1 MAVKIVTSGSCVTA
15 YIEGEIDHHNA
26 PALRESIDSAIEK
39 SRPKTL
45 KLDFGGVSFMDSS
58 GVGLVM
64 GRYKNAARYG
74 GEVEVLN
81 LSRSAE
87 RIMKLSA
94 LENFVRFKKS
104 AEKGCQ

>member
-1 MAVKIVTSGSCVTA
+1 MPVKILTKGSNVIA

-26 PALRESIDSAIEK
+26 PALRERIDSAIEK
-39 SRPKTL
+39 SRPKL
-45 KLDFGGVSFMDSS
+45 LSLDFSAVSFMDSS

-64 GRYKNAARYG
+64 GRYKNTARYG

-94 LENFVRFKKS
+94 LEDFVRFRRNV
-104 AEKGCQ
+104 EV